1 MITFTKLMAVA
12 LMVIGATT
20 FVSAQTQTEYE
31 EVKEK
36 IKRYESMS
44 LVHEDGYKSHGR
56 NALEKIIIR
65 RGDSTRYKMLW
76 DTERTK
82 IRQVYFVGVGEATPE
97 DMRRGRFE
105 VTLKPDKTTTYKYCQ
120 KYEIDNGK
128 IVGDEYSF
136 TVVVLDAVQYDSVM
150 QLRSTMT
157 SRQRS
162 INYDELRGK
171 KVDPFEK
178 EMVDKMA
185 KMTPKEQDAYI
196 KQLKRK
202 YGNKR
207 R

>member
-1 MITFTKLMAVA
+1 
-12 LMVIGATT
+12 
-20 FVSAQTQTEYE
+20 
-31 EVKEK
+31 
-36 IKRYESMS
+36 
-44 LVHEDGYKSHGR
+44 
-56 NALEKIIIR
+56 
-65 RGDSTRYKMLW
+65 MLW
-76 DTERTK
+76 DTERTT
-82 IRQVYFVGVGEATPE
+82 IRQVYIVGVGEATPE

-105 VTLKPDKTTTYKYCQ
+105 VTLKPDTTTTYKYCQ
-120 KYEIDNGK
+120 KSEIHNGK
-128 IVGDEYSF
+128 IVGSEYSF

-171 KVDPFEK
+171 KVDPREK
-178 EMVDKMA
+178 AEIDKLA